1 MDYQRWWSASQSA
14 GHFGELICDAWT
26 SDYLSSAQAEPED
39 LVTVEPGNGFTY
51 LYDLA
56 GTLRGDSCP
65 HVPRVIGVRGL
76 SQPPGGRRDTVRM
89 RGHPRPGRLGDD
101 RGHLISCAAGGGYDI
116 NLVPMDA
123 VLNRGWSAA
132 GARFRSLER
141 AAAARPGT
149 LFFIRPVYQD
159 GTHRPCRFEAGVQL
173 DQTLLTDVFV
183 NDTGHSKP
191 MHASALRQATAFPV
205 DTATVGDC
213 LDPSSTADSLFARA
227 WRSGPASLTHAERCA
242 VAGITG
248 HLAESVTEIL
258 LDQFEWRPLWHFTG
272 PGRHGI
278 DLALL
283 TPDGNIV
290 AAEVKGT
297 LVARRIPRLTQGP
310 GKVVN

>member
-1 MDYQRWWSASQSA
+1 
-14 GHFGELICDAWT
+14 
-26 SDYLSSAQAEPED
+26 
-39 LVTVEPGNGFTY
+39 
-51 LYDLA
+51 
-56 GTLRGDSCP
+56 
-65 HVPRVIGVRGL
+65 
-76 SQPPGGRRDTVRM
+76 
-89 RGHPRPGRLGDD
+89 
-101 RGHLISCAAGGGYDI
+101 
-116 NLVPMDA
+116 
-123 VLNRGWSAA
+123 
-132 GARFRSLER
+132 
-141 AAAARPGT
+141 
-149 LFFIRPVYQD
+149 
-159 GTHRPCRFEAGVQL
+159 
-173 DQTLLTDVFV
+173 
-183 NDTGHSKP
+183 

-205 DTATVGDC
+205 DTATVSDC

-297 LVARRIPRLTQGP
+297 LVARRIPRLTHRELAQMSAEWVDKANNP
-310 GKVVN
+310 GMAELGLRSTDVYGAVSVINFADMTWRIALTANFSALHPVTHAEQLTGLNWIPQ